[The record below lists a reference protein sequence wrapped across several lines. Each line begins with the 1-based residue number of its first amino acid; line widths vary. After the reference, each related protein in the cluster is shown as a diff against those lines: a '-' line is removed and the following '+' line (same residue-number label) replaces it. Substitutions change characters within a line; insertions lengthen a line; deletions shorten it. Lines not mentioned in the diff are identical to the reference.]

1 MPLVNGAT
9 SSVLTACDENAC
21 ATSCFFLLLVV
32 ALGQLLPSRK
42 IGARVSRPA
51 ARAATMAAEY
61 PFTMSPDDWKAK
73 LSPVEANC
81 LRNAGTERF
90 GAGKYNNVFPDSG
103 YFACKGCGAHLPC
116 T

>member
-1 MPLVNGAT
+1 
-9 SSVLTACDENAC
+9 
-21 ATSCFFLLLVV
+21 
-32 ALGQLLPSRK
+32 
-42 IGARVSRPA
+42 
-51 ARAATMAAEY
+51 MAAEY